1 MINANNIT
9 ATQNNQT
16 MSSVDLAKILG
27 CRVND
32 ANNRIERNSKKYNIE
47 LPEPVES
54 ELANGEIQR
63 QYNLDLKTFLALITF
78 MRADIGLKVF
88 DQVIQ
93 NTTQAINVIS
103 ALNNFEVPDNLPDM
117 YVYYIQNEDSGAVK
131 IGISKNPET
140 RLKQLQIGCDGKLKL
155 LGYRLA
161 ENRFSDE
168 AIEHKKHKDNHIH
181 GEWFNA
187 YVAFNMEGI

>member
-1 MINANNIT
+1 MTNRNSISTIS
-9 ATQNNQT
+9 NNQT
-16 MSSVDLAKILG
+16 MSSVDLAKILR

-47 LPEPVES
+47 LPEPVEFK
-54 ELANGEIQR
+54 LANGETQR
-63 QYNLDLKTFLALITF
+63 QYNLDLKTSLALITF

-93 NTTQAINVIS
+93 STTQAINVIS
-103 ALNNFEVPDNLPDM
+103 ALNNFEMPDNLPDM

-131 IGISKNPET
+131 IGISKNPEA
-140 RLKQLQIGCDGKLKL
+140 RLKQLQTGCDGKLKL

-168 AIEHKKHKDNHIH
+168 ALEHKKHKDNHIH

-187 YVAFNMEGI
+187 CAVFNMDGI